1 LTSASKTLAVQVL
14 GWVGGLGASLW
25 AGVHLFL
32 ASRAMFPGNALAT
45 QIYGNFFAL
54 TASLAI
60 VTAVVFLLRVKD
72 LNLPSLTFYV
82 IGFLLLTETR
92 FRPAFFIGRPLPV
105 NVYVVISWVLEAVLI
120 AVSLVMW
127 SIDK

>member
-1 LTSASKTLAVQVL
+1 MSASKTSAVQVL

-32 ASRAMFPGNALAT
+32 ASRVMFPGNALAT

-60 VTAVVFLLRVKD
+60 VMAVVFLLRVKG
-72 LNLPSLTFYV
+72 LYLPSLIFYV
-82 IGFLLLTETR
+82 IDFLLLTETR
-92 FRPAFFIGRPLPV
+92 VGPALFVGHPLPV
-105 NVYVVISWVLEAVLI
+105 NVYVVISWVLDAALI
-120 AVSLVMW
+120 AVSLLMW
-127 SIDK
+127 RIDK